1 MIRERNEKRKERK
14 TQGREGGH
22 RKAHTD
28 TRDGHTVDDGGPLC
42 VEMHGMRE
50 MHDGGLVCVEMM
62 HRMREMRA
70 GKGA

>member
-1 MIRERNEKRKERK
+1 MVRERNEKRKERK

-28 TRDGHTVDDGGPLC
+28 TRDGHTVDDGGP
-42 VEMHGMRE
+42 
-50 MHDGGLVCVEMM
+50 VCVEM

>member
-1 MIRERNEKRKERK
+1 MVRERNEKRKERK

-28 TRDGHTVDDGGPLC
+28 TRDGHTVDDSGP
-42 VEMHGMRE
+42 
-50 MHDGGLVCVEMM
+50 VCVEM
-62 HRMREMRA
+62 HRMREIHT